1 MKSGFVTILGRPNVG
16 KSSLVNAMVGEK
28 VSIVSPKAQTTRDR
42 ALGILTTKEYQ
53 MIFVDT
59 PGVHKPKN
67 RLGQYMD
74 KCVKTSTEGVDAVV
88 IVLDVTKKLTDGDIA
103 FVEKYLTGDAPVY
116 LVVNKVD
123 AVGFDKVYPLLD
135 KLSFLLEKRGEMNA
149 VKEIIPLSAKTKKN
163 VDVLLKYLASVLPEG
178 PCYYPEDEITDK
190 SERYM
195 ICEIIREKAL
205 MLLNDEIPHGIG
217 VYIQT
222 MRYDE
227 YGTAQISIDIIVE
240 RESHKSIVIGAGGE
254 KLKMIAERAR
264 KEVEKLL
271 DCKVYMELF
280 VKVREG
286 WRNDNLVLNDIGY
299 DSRKLKK

>member
-74 KCVKTSTEGVDAVV
+74 KCIKTATEGVDAVV

-103 FVEKYLTGDAPVY
+103 FVEKYLVGDAPVY

-123 AVGFDKVYPLLD
+123 AVGFDKVYPLLE
-135 KLSFLLEKRGEMNA
+135 KLSFLLEERGELHA

-163 VDVLLKYLASVLPEG
+163 VDLLLKYLASSLPEG

-264 KEVEKLL
+264 KDVEKLL

-280 VKVREG
+280 VKVRED

-299 DSRKLKK
+299 DPRKLKK